1 MFKPKSYNHSVKK
14 YILNSLTFTIL
25 KVVIL
30 KLTKI
35 QTQMTLKTRMIFVI
49 AVLIVATASILLYI
63 PNQASAQIT
72 PSPPTLDSTGIEL
85 GFMAQNTTDPAQ
97 NSTVANITQ
106 LATVLPAVDQSVTP
120 ASFAPVN
127 EESDESTSSSDD
139 DDDDEDNDGSSDSSN
154 DDDSSS
160 DDDDDNGGSS
170 SASAGGIFVSVG

>member
-1 MFKPKSYNHSVKK
+1 M
-14 YILNSLTFTIL
+14 
-25 KVVIL
+25 
-30 KLTKI
+30 KLTNI
-35 QTQMTLKTRMIFVI
+35 QIQMTLKTRMIFVI
-49 AVLIVATASILLYI
+49 TVLIAAATASILLYI

-106 LATVLPAVDQSVTP
+106 LATVLPAVDQPVTP

-170 SASAGGIFVSVG
+170 DDDSGDDNGGSSSASAGGIFVSVG